1 VGTWLLNASVTFPL
15 ANKGLRSETTTL
27 VGIEYAFGGR

>member
-1 VGTWLLNASVTFPL
+1 VTFPL